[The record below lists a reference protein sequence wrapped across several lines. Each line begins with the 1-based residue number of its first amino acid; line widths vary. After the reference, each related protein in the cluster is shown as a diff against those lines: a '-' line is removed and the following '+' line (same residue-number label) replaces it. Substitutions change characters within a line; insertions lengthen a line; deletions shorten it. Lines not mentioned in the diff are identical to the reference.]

1 MLDKYQHSDLEQ
13 IKSSS
18 FLEQM
23 SSIGICKAMLKLN
36 LEFNVLR
43 ALGGSHIGS
52 WQKELDLPTSQ
63 ACKNRLCC
71 KKKYL
76 TCHYEPDH
84 LLLLN
89 IINL

>member
-43 ALGGSHIGS
+43 ALPMAG
-52 WQKELDLPTSQ
+52 
-63 ACKNRLCC
+63 N
-71 KKKYL
+71 
-76 TCHYEPDH
+76 EPMILQ
-84 LLLLN
+84 LLVRRSNLLS
-89 IINL
+89 

>member
-52 WQKELDLPTSQ
+52 WQKELALPLMHVKIDSVV
-63 ACKNRLCC
+63 
-71 KKKYL
+71 KKVPNMSL
-76 TCHYEPDH
+76 
-84 LLLLN
+84 
-89 IINL
+89 

>member
-36 LEFNVLR
+36 LEFSVLR

-52 WQKELDLPTSQ
+52 WQKELDLPL
-63 ACKNRLCC
+63 KLVKIDYFV
-71 KKKYL
+71 KKVPNMSL
-76 TCHYEPDH
+76 
-84 LLLLN
+84 
-89 IINL
+89 

>member
-52 WQKELDLPTSQ
+52 WQKELDLPL
-63 ACKNRLCC
+63 KHV
-71 KKKYL
+71 KIDYVVKKYL
-76 TCHYEPDH
+76 TCHSEPDH

>member
-36 LEFNVLR
+36 LEFNVLI

-52 WQKELDLPTSQ
+52 WQKELDLPL
-63 ACKNRLCC
+63 KHVKIDYVV
-71 KKKYL
+71 KKVPNMSL
-76 TCHYEPDH
+76 
-84 LLLLN
+84 
-89 IINL
+89 